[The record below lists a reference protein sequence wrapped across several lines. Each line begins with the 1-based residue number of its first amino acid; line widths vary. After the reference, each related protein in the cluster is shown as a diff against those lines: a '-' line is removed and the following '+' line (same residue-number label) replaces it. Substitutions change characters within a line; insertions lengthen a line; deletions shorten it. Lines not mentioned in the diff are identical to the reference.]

1 MRVSANK
8 RLLLVHAHPDDET
21 INNGVTMAKY
31 AESGAHVTLVTCT
44 RGEEGEVLVPELLN
58 LASNKDDKLGEHRE
72 IELSVA
78 DDKTNRLPRDE
89 RRAQLLVAALEV
101 FTVAGYHSAAMDE
114 IADRANVSKP
124 VLYQHFPSKLDLYL
138 AVLDLHIDSLVFA
151 IQKAIA
157 SNRENSARVAATVE
171 AYFGFIDS
179 EGEAFRLLFESDMNV
194 EPQVRER
201 LNRMTYDCAAAV
213 SAVISID
220 TGLGKEESMM
230 LAVGIIGTVQ
240 TTARHWLDRDGKID
254 RQRATELVMNL
265 IWRGISGFP
274 KSQS

>member
-1 MRVSANK
+1 MV
-8 RLLLVHAHPDDET
+8 
-21 INNGVTMAKY
+21 
-31 AESGAHVTLVTCT
+31 
-44 RGEEGEVLVPELLN
+44 
-58 LASNKDDKLGEHRE
+58 DDK
-72 IELSVA
+72 SA
-78 DDKTNRLPRDE
+78 RLPRDE

-101 FTVAGYHSAAMDE
+101 FTAAGYHSAAMDE

-157 SNRENSARVAATVE
+157 SNRENSSRVAATVE

-179 EGEAFRLLFESDMNV
+179 EGEAFRLLFESDMNL

-230 LAVGIIGTVQ
+230 LAVGLIGTVQ

-254 RQRATELVMNL
+254 RRRATELVMNL

>member
-1 MRVSANK
+1 MSEDKSA
-8 RLLLVHAHPDDET
+8 
-21 INNGVTMAKY
+21 
-31 AESGAHVTLVTCT
+31 
-44 RGEEGEVLVPELLN
+44 
-58 LASNKDDKLGEHRE
+58 
-72 IELSVA
+72 
-78 DDKTNRLPRDE
+78 RLPRDE

-101 FTVAGYHSAAMDE
+101 FTAAGYHSAAMDE

-124 VLYQHFPSKLDLYL
+124 VVYQHFPSKLDLYL

-157 SNRENSARVAATVE
+157 SNRENSSRVAATVE
-171 AYFGFIDS
+171 AYFGFIDA
-179 EGEAFRLLFESDMNV
+179 EGEAFRLLFESDMNL

>member
-1 MRVSANK
+1 MS
-8 RLLLVHAHPDDET
+8 E
-21 INNGVTMAKY
+21 
-31 AESGAHVTLVTCT
+31 
-44 RGEEGEVLVPELLN
+44 
-58 LASNKDDKLGEHRE
+58 DK
-72 IELSVA
+72 V
-78 DDKTNRLPRDE
+78 NRLPRDE
-89 RRAQLLVAALEV
+89 RRAQLLSAALEV
-101 FTVAGYHSAAMDE
+101 FTAAGYHSAAMDE
-114 IADRANVSKP
+114 IADRAKVSKP
-124 VLYQHFPSKLDLYL
+124 VLYQHFPSKLELYL

-157 SNRENSARVAATVE
+157 QHPSNADRVKATVE

-179 EGEAFRLLFESDMNV
+179 EGEAFRLLFESDMSL

-220 TGLGKEESMM
+220 TGLAKEESMM
-230 LAVGIIGTVQ
+230 LAVGLIGIVQ

-254 RQRATELVMNL
+254 RTRATELVMNL

-274 KSQS
+274 KSQ

>member
-1 MRVSANK
+1 MV
-8 RLLLVHAHPDDET
+8 
-21 INNGVTMAKY
+21 
-31 AESGAHVTLVTCT
+31 
-44 RGEEGEVLVPELLN
+44 
-58 LASNKDDKLGEHRE
+58 DDK
-72 IELSVA
+72 SA
-78 DDKTNRLPRDE
+78 RLPRDE

-101 FTVAGYHSAAMDE
+101 FTAAGYHSAAMDE

-124 VLYQHFPSKLDLYL
+124 VLYQHFPSKLELYL
-138 AVLDLHIDSLVFA
+138 AVLDLHIESLVFA

-157 SNRENSARVAATVE
+157 SNRENSSRVAATVE

-179 EGEAFRLLFESDMNV
+179 EGEAFRLLFESDMNL

>member
-1 MRVSANK
+1 M
-8 RLLLVHAHPDDET
+8 T
-21 INNGVTMAKY
+21 
-31 AESGAHVTLVTCT
+31 
-44 RGEEGEVLVPELLN
+44 
-58 LASNKDDKLGEHRE
+58 DDK
-72 IELSVA
+72 SA
-78 DDKTNRLPRDE
+78 RLPRDE
-89 RRAQLLVAALEV
+89 RRAQLLIAALEV

-124 VLYQHFPSKLDLYL
+124 VLYQHFPSKLYLYL
-138 AVLDLHIDSLVFA
+138 AVLDMHIDSLVFA

-157 SNRENSARVAATVE
+157 SNRENSSRVAATVE

-179 EGEAFRLLFESDMNV
+179 EGEAFRLLFESDMSL

-240 TTARHWLDRDGKID
+240 TAARHWLDRDGKID
-254 RQRATELVMNL
+254 RKRATELVMNL

>member
-1 MRVSANK
+1 M
-8 RLLLVHAHPDDET
+8 LE
-21 INNGVTMAKY
+21 
-31 AESGAHVTLVTCT
+31 
-44 RGEEGEVLVPELLN
+44 
-58 LASNKDDKLGEHRE
+58 DK
-72 IELSVA
+72 VA
-78 DDKTNRLPRDE
+78 RLPRDE

-101 FTVAGYHSAAMDE
+101 FTAAGYHSAAMDE
-114 IADRANVSKP
+114 IADRAKVSKP
-124 VLYQHFPSKLDLYL
+124 VLYQHFPSKLELYL

-157 SNRENSARVAATVE
+157 SNRENSARVSATVE
-171 AYFGFIDS
+171 AYFGFINS
-179 EGEAFRLLFESDMNV
+179 EGEAFRLLFESDMNL

-240 TTARHWLDRDGKID
+240 ATARHWLDRDGKID

>member
-1 MRVSANK
+1 MA
-8 RLLLVHAHPDDET
+8 DE
-21 INNGVTMAKY
+21 
-31 AESGAHVTLVTCT
+31 
-44 RGEEGEVLVPELLN
+44 
-58 LASNKDDKLGEHRE
+58 
-72 IELSVA
+72 
-78 DDKTNRLPRDE
+78 KTNRLPRDE

-101 FTVAGYHSAAMDE
+101 FTAAGYHSAAMDE
-114 IADRANVSKP
+114 IADRAKVSKP

-157 SNRENSARVAATVE
+157 ANRENSARVAATVE

-201 LNRMTYDCAAAV
+201 LNRMTYDCAAAI

-240 TTARHWLDRDGKID
+240 TSARHWLDRDGKID
-254 RQRATELVMNL
+254 RRRATELVMNL

>member
-1 MRVSANK
+1 MV
-8 RLLLVHAHPDDET
+8 
-21 INNGVTMAKY
+21 
-31 AESGAHVTLVTCT
+31 
-44 RGEEGEVLVPELLN
+44 
-58 LASNKDDKLGEHRE
+58 DDK
-72 IELSVA
+72 SA
-78 DDKTNRLPRDE
+78 RLPRDE

-101 FTVAGYHSAAMDE
+101 FTAAGYHSAAMDE
-114 IADRANVSKP
+114 IADRANVSTP
-124 VLYQHFPSKLDLYL
+124 VLYQHFPSKLELYL

-157 SNRENSARVAATVE
+157 SNRENSSRVAATVD

-179 EGEAFRLLFESDMNV
+179 EGEAFRLLFESDMNL

-254 RQRATELVMNL
+254 RRRATELVMNL

>member
-1 MRVSANK
+1 
-8 RLLLVHAHPDDET
+8 
-21 INNGVTMAKY
+21 MA
-31 AESGAHVTLVTCT
+31 
-44 RGEEGEVLVPELLN
+44 EEK
-58 LASNKDDKLGEHRE
+58 S
-72 IELSVA
+72 
-78 DDKTNRLPRDE
+78 NRLPRDE
-89 RRAQLLVAALEV
+89 RRAQLLIAALEV

-114 IADRANVSKP
+114 IADKAQVSKP

-157 SNRENSARVAATVE
+157 SNRENSSRVAATAD

-179 EGEAFRLLFESDMNV
+179 EGEAFRLLFESDMNL

-254 RQRATELVMNL
+254 RTRATELVMNL

-274 KSQS
+274 KSKS

>member
-1 MRVSANK
+1 MV
-8 RLLLVHAHPDDET
+8 
-21 INNGVTMAKY
+21 
-31 AESGAHVTLVTCT
+31 
-44 RGEEGEVLVPELLN
+44 
-58 LASNKDDKLGEHRE
+58 DDK
-72 IELSVA
+72 SA
-78 DDKTNRLPRDE
+78 RLPRDE

-101 FTVAGYHSAAMDE
+101 FTAAGYHSAAMDE

-124 VLYQHFPSKLDLYL
+124 VLYQHFPSKLELYL

-157 SNRENSARVAATVE
+157 SNRENSSRVAATVE
-171 AYFGFIDS
+171 AYFGFIDN
-179 EGEAFRLLFESDMNV
+179 EGEAFRLLFESDMNL

-254 RQRATELVMNL
+254 RKRATELVMNL

>member
-1 MRVSANK
+1 MS
-8 RLLLVHAHPDDET
+8 DD
-21 INNGVTMAKY
+21 N
-31 AESGAHVTLVTCT
+31 S
-44 RGEEGEVLVPELLN
+44 
-58 LASNKDDKLGEHRE
+58 
-72 IELSVA
+72 
-78 DDKTNRLPRDE
+78 NRLPRDE
-89 RRAQLLVAALEV
+89 RRAQLLSAALEL
-101 FTVAGYHSAAMDE
+101 FTAAGYHSAAMDQ

-124 VLYQHFPSKLDLYL
+124 VLYQHFPSKLELYL

-157 SNRENSARVAATVE
+157 EHRSNADRVKATVE

-179 EGEAFRLLFESDMNV
+179 EGEAFRLLFESDMNL

-220 TGLGKEESMM
+220 TGLAKEESMM
-230 LAVGIIGTVQ
+230 LAVGLIGTVQ

-254 RQRATELVMNL
+254 RARATELVMNL

-274 KSQS
+274 KSNS

>member
-1 MRVSANK
+1 M
-8 RLLLVHAHPDDET
+8 T
-21 INNGVTMAKY
+21 
-31 AESGAHVTLVTCT
+31 
-44 RGEEGEVLVPELLN
+44 
-58 LASNKDDKLGEHRE
+58 DDK
-72 IELSVA
+72 SA
-78 DDKTNRLPRDE
+78 RLPRDE
-89 RRAQLLVAALEV
+89 RRAQLLIAALEV
-101 FTVAGYHSAAMDE
+101 FTAAGYHSAAMDE

-138 AVLDLHIDSLVFA
+138 AVLDMHIDSLVFA

-157 SNRENSARVAATVE
+157 SNRENSSRVAATVE

-179 EGEAFRLLFESDMNV
+179 EGEAFRLLFESDMNL

-274 KSQS
+274 KSQL

>member
-1 MRVSANK
+1 M
-8 RLLLVHAHPDDET
+8 T
-21 INNGVTMAKY
+21 
-31 AESGAHVTLVTCT
+31 
-44 RGEEGEVLVPELLN
+44 
-58 LASNKDDKLGEHRE
+58 DDK
-72 IELSVA
+72 SA
-78 DDKTNRLPRDE
+78 RLPRDE
-89 RRAQLLVAALEV
+89 RRAQLLIAALEV

-124 VLYQHFPSKLDLYL
+124 VLYQHFPSKLELYL

-157 SNRENSARVAATVE
+157 SNRENSSRVAATVE

-179 EGEAFRLLFESDMNV
+179 EGEAFRLLFESDMNL

>member
-1 MRVSANK
+1 MMSEDKSA
-8 RLLLVHAHPDDET
+8 
-21 INNGVTMAKY
+21 
-31 AESGAHVTLVTCT
+31 
-44 RGEEGEVLVPELLN
+44 
-58 LASNKDDKLGEHRE
+58 
-72 IELSVA
+72 
-78 DDKTNRLPRDE
+78 RLPRDE

-101 FTVAGYHSAAMDE
+101 FTAAGYHSAAMDE

-157 SNRENSARVAATVE
+157 SNRENSSRVAATVE
-171 AYFGFIDS
+171 AYFGFIDN
-179 EGEAFRLLFESDMNV
+179 EGEAFRLLFESDMNL

-254 RQRATELVMNL
+254 RQRATEFVMNL

>member
-1 MRVSANK
+1 MV
-8 RLLLVHAHPDDET
+8 
-21 INNGVTMAKY
+21 
-31 AESGAHVTLVTCT
+31 
-44 RGEEGEVLVPELLN
+44 
-58 LASNKDDKLGEHRE
+58 DDK
-72 IELSVA
+72 S
-78 DDKTNRLPRDE
+78 TRLPRDE

-101 FTVAGYHSAAMDE
+101 FTAAGYHSAAMDE

-157 SNRENSARVAATVE
+157 SNRENSSRVAATVE
-171 AYFGFIDS
+171 AYFGFIDA
-179 EGEAFRLLFESDMNV
+179 EGEAFRLLFESDMNL

-274 KSQS
+274 KSKP

>member
-1 MRVSANK
+1 
-8 RLLLVHAHPDDET
+8 
-21 INNGVTMAKY
+21 
-31 AESGAHVTLVTCT
+31 
-44 RGEEGEVLVPELLN
+44 
-58 LASNKDDKLGEHRE
+58 
-72 IELSVA
+72 VA
-78 DDKTNRLPRDE
+78 DDKSNRLPRDE

-101 FTVAGYHSAAMDE
+101 FTGAGYHSAAMDE

-171 AYFGFIDS
+171 AYFGLIDS